1 MAMRS
6 AMIYLEIECE
16 VPYREVVATYGEDAD
31 GNRGIRLVELEQD
44 GAVIIH
50 TADLPEAVREWAKA
64 EAVKQW
70 EETR

>member
-1 MAMRS
+1 MRT

-16 VPYREVVATYGEDAD
+16 VPYREWVEKNYGADAD

>member
-1 MAMRS
+1 MRT

-16 VPYREVVATYGEDAD
+16 VPYRESIDAQYGADAD